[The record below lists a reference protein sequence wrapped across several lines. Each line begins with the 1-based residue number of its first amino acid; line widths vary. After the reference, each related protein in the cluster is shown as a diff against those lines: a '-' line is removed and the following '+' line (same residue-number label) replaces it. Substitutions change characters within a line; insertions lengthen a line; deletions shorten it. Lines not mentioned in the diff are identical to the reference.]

1 MMEISTD
8 PALPFALG
16 IVLAWLAGVRV
27 YLTLFGVGVAAH
39 FGWMELPQSLA
50 LAQSPWVLGVCAAM
64 ALIEFA
70 TDKIPGVDSIWDLVH
85 TLVRI
90 PAGAFL
96 GGIALNTG
104 GGEASM
110 TGMVLGAAVA
120 TLSHGLKSGTRVLI
134 NTSPEPASNWT
145 ASLAEDGLVVAA
157 FWLAVVHPGL
167 ALLLLVV
174 ATLAFIAMIVFLYRL
189 MRRVARRLR
198 SAEA

>member
-96 GGIALNTG
+96 
-104 GGEASM
+104 EASM